1 MLSVIKTL
9 RAIFEKCARGEPL
22 TAKEAAWLAAAF
34 AAYLE
39 HRCRS
44 MDEAFGLRWP
54 KGGVPWWLEEGIRE
68 RNAALAEL
76 GERHFGA
83 LSTSGRSKGIARLS
97 RRYAAANWPHDALR
111 PEMPARYRGTP
122 RAYLWRAFKS
132 GAPMPL
138 CERQMRNILAPARP
152 AMATPGAPAEPRPQ
166 AQ

>member
-1 MLSVIKTL
+1 MLLVIKTL

-22 TAKEAAWLAAAF
+22 TPAEAAWLAAAF

-54 KGGVPWWLEEGIRE
+54 KGGVPWWLEEGIRA
-68 RNAALAEL
+68 RNSALVEL
-76 GERHFGA
+76 GERHFGD
-83 LSTSGRSKGIARLS
+83 LSSTGRSKAIARLS
-97 RRYAAANWPHDALR
+97 RRYAAANWPHDAQQ

-122 RAYLWRAFKS
+122 LAHLWRAFKS

-138 CERQMRNILAPARP
+138 SERQLRNILAPARR
-152 AMATPGAPAEPRPQ
+152 AVRTSAAGDEPTRPQ
-166 AQ
+166 